1 MSLVVTSIQ
10 INVPDVPTL
19 TPVLDRYAVGDRPAV
34 MLYDLAEE
42 ELWDDLTV
50 NLDDALP
57 ESCAFVPYERRVYLD
72 ALVEQ
77 GYATVI
83 GDTSYGNFGQR
94 AYIVQLAPE
103 LIAKEA

>member
-19 TPVLDRYAVGDRPAV
+19 TPVLDRYAVGNRPAV

-42 ELWDDLTV
+42 ELWSDLTV

-57 ESCAFVPYERRVYLD
+57 DRCAFVPYEQRVYLD
-72 ALVEQ
+72 ALVGQ
-77 GYATVI
+77 GYASII

-103 LIAKEA
+103 LIAKEG

>member
-10 INVPDVPTL
+10 INVPDAPAL
-19 TPVLDRYAVGDRPAV
+19 TPVLDRYAVGNRPAV

-42 ELWDDLTV
+42 ELWSDLTV

-57 ESCAFVPYERRVYLD
+57 ANCAFAPYDQRVYLD
-72 ALVEQ
+72 ALIEQ
-77 GYATVI
+77 GYASII

-103 LIAKEA
+103 LIAKEV

>member
-103 LIAKEA
+103 RIAKEA

>member
-1 MSLVVTSIQ
+1 MSLTVTSIR

-19 TPVLDRYAVGDRPAV
+19 TPVLDRYVMGDRPAV

-42 ELWDDLTV
+42 ELWSDLTV

-57 ESCAFVPYERRVYLD
+57 QGCAFVPYDQRVYLD
-72 ALVEQ
+72 ALVQQ
-77 GYATVI
+77 GYTTVI

-94 AYIVQLAPE
+94 AYIVRLAPE

>member
-1 MSLVVTSIQ
+1 MSLTVTSIQ
-10 INVPDVPTL
+10 IDVPDAPTL
-19 TPVLDRYAVGDRPAV
+19 TPVLDRYVMGDRPAV

-57 ESCAFVPYERRVYLD
+57 ANCAFVPYDQRVYLD
-72 ALVEQ
+72 ALIEQ
-77 GYATVI
+77 GYASII

>member
-1 MSLVVTSIQ
+1 MPLVVTSIK
-10 INVPDVPTL
+10 INVPDAPTL
-19 TPVLDRYAVGDRPAV
+19 TPVLDRYVMGNRPAV

-42 ELWDDLTV
+42 ELWSDLTV

-57 ESCAFVPYERRVYLD
+57 ANCAFVSCDQRVYLD

-77 GYATVI
+77 SYATII

-103 LIAKEA
+103 LIAQEV

>member
-1 MSLVVTSIQ
+1 MSLTVTSIR
-10 INVPDVPTL
+10 IDVPDTPTL
-19 TPVLDRYAVGDRPAV
+19 TPALDRYVMGNRPAV

-42 ELWDDLTV
+42 ELWSDLTV

-57 ESCAFVPYERRVYLD
+57 ANCAFVPYDQRVYLD

-77 GYATVI
+77 GYASII

>member
-1 MSLVVTSIQ
+1 MPAIVTAIR
-10 INVPDVPTL
+10 IDVPDTPTL
-19 TPVLDRYAVGDRPAV
+19 TPVLDRYVMGNRPAV

-57 ESCAFVPYERRVYLD
+57 QGCAFVPYDRRVYLD
-72 ALVEQ
+72 ALVQQ

>member
-1 MSLVVTSIQ
+1 MSLVVTSIK
-10 INVPDVPTL
+10 IDVPDVPTL
-19 TPVLDRYAVGDRPAV
+19 TPVLDRYVMGDRPAV

-42 ELWDDLTV
+42 ELWSDLTV

-57 ESCAFVPYERRVYLD
+57 ANCAFVPYDQRVYLD

-77 GYATVI
+77 GYASII

>member
-1 MSLVVTSIQ
+1 MPAIVTAIR
-10 INVPDVPTL
+10 IDVPDTPTL
-19 TPVLDRYAVGDRPAV
+19 TPVLDRYVMGNRPAV

-42 ELWDDLTV
+42 EPWCDLTV

-57 ESCAFVPYERRVYLD
+57 QGCTFVPYDRRVYLD
-72 ALVEQ
+72 ALIEQ
-77 GYATVI
+77 GYATII

>member
-10 INVPDVPTL
+10 INVPDVPPL

>member
-19 TPVLDRYAVGDRPAV
+19 TPVLDRYAVGNRPAV
-34 MLYDLAEE
+34 MLYDLAEK

-57 ESCAFVPYERRVYLD
+57 ESCAFVSYERRVYLD
-72 ALVEQ
+72 ALVQQ

-94 AYIVQLAPE
+94 AFIVRLAPA
-103 LIAKEA
+103 LIAKEV

>member
-1 MSLVVTSIQ
+1 MSLTVTSIR
-10 INVPDVPTL
+10 INVPDAPTL
-19 TPVLDRYAVGDRPAV
+19 TPVLDRYAMGDRPAV

-42 ELWDDLTV
+42 EPWCDLTV

-57 ESCAFVPYERRVYLD
+57 QGCAFVPYEQRVYLD
-72 ALVEQ
+72 ALVQQ
-77 GYATVI
+77 GYATII

>member
-1 MSLVVTSIQ
+1 MSLTVTSIK
-10 INVPDVPTL
+10 IDVPDVPTL
-19 TPVLDRYAVGDRPAV
+19 TPVLGRYAMGDRPAV

-42 ELWDDLTV
+42 ELWSDLTV

-57 ESCAFVPYERRVYLD
+57 ANCVFVPYDQRVYLD
-72 ALVEQ
+72 ALIEQ
-77 GYATVI
+77 GYASII

-103 LIAKEA
+103 LIAKEE

>member
-19 TPVLDRYAVGDRPAV
+19 TPVLGRYVMGDRPAV

-42 ELWDDLTV
+42 ELWSDLTV
-50 NLDDALP
+50 NLNDALP
-57 ESCAFVPYERRVYLD
+57 QGCAFVPYDQRVYLD
-72 ALVEQ
+72 ALIEQ
-77 GYATVI
+77 GYASII

>member
-1 MSLVVTSIQ
+1 MPAIVTSIR
-10 INVPDVPTL
+10 IDVPDTPTL
-19 TPVLDRYAVGDRPAV
+19 TPVLDCYAVGNRPAV

-57 ESCAFVPYERRVYLD
+57 EGCAFVPYDRRVYLD
-72 ALVEQ
+72 ALIEQ
-77 GYATVI
+77 GYATII

-94 AYIVQLAPE
+94 AYIVQLAPK
-103 LIAKEA
+103 LIAKEG

>member
-1 MSLVVTSIQ
+1 MSLVVASIR
-10 INVPDVPTL
+10 IDLPDTPTL
-19 TPVLDRYAVGDRPAV
+19 TPVLDRYVMDDRPAV

-50 NLDDALP
+50 NLDGALP
-57 ESCAFVPYERRVYLD
+57 QGCAFVPYDRRVYLD
-72 ALVEQ
+72 ALIEQ

>member
-1 MSLVVTSIQ
+1 MSLVVTSIK
-10 INVPDVPTL
+10 IDVPDVPTL
-19 TPVLDRYAVGDRPAV
+19 TPVLGRYVMGDRPAV
-34 MLYDLAEE
+34 MLYDLAEK
-42 ELWDDLTV
+42 ELWSDLTV
-50 NLDDALP
+50 NLDDVLP
-57 ESCAFVPYERRVYLD
+57 ANCAFVPYEQRVYLD
-72 ALVEQ
+72 ALIEQ

>member
-1 MSLVVTSIQ
+1 MSLVVTSIC
-10 INVPDVPTL
+10 INVPDAPTL
-19 TPVLDRYAVGDRPAV
+19 TPVLDRYVMGNRPAV

-42 ELWDDLTV
+42 ELWSDLTV

-57 ESCAFVPYERRVYLD
+57 ANCAFVPYERRVYLD
-72 ALVEQ
+72 ALIQQ

>member
-1 MSLVVTSIQ
+1 MPAIVTSIR
-10 INVPDVPTL
+10 IDLPDTPTL
-19 TPVLDRYAVGDRPAV
+19 TPVLDRYVMGNRPAV
-34 MLYDLAEE
+34 MLYDLAEKE
-42 ELWDDLTV
+42 PWCDLTV

-57 ESCAFVPYERRVYLD
+57 ANCAFVPHDKRVYLD
-72 ALVEQ
+72 ALIEQ
-77 GYATVI
+77 GYATII

>member
-1 MSLVVTSIQ
+1 MSLTVTSIR

-19 TPVLDRYAVGDRPAV
+19 TPVLDRYVMGNRPAV

-42 ELWDDLTV
+42 EPWCDLTV

-57 ESCAFVPYERRVYLD
+57 ESCAFVPYEQRVYLD

-103 LIAKEA
+103 LIAKEV

>member
-1 MSLVVTSIQ
+1 MSLTVTSIQ
-10 INVPDVPTL
+10 IDVPDTPTL
-19 TPVLDRYAVGDRPAV
+19 TPVLDRYVMGDRPAV

-42 ELWDDLTV
+42 ELWSDLTV

-57 ESCAFVPYERRVYLD
+57 EGCAFVPYDRRVYLD
-72 ALVEQ
+72 ALIEQ
-77 GYATVI
+77 GYATII

-94 AYIVQLAPE
+94 AYIVQLAPK